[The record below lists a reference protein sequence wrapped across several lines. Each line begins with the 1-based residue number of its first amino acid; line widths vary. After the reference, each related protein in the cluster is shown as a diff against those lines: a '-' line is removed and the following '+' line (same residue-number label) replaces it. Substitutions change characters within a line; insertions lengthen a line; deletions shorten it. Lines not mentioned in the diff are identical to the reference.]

1 MRGCIVR
8 TIQVLLICIAIAV
21 FCTRPADAS
30 TFRLLVDKSDRT
42 MRVLNA
48 GVEIAHYQVVI
59 GRNPV
64 GHKRHE
70 GDMRTPE
77 GTYRLTKRL
86 CTHCTYKRAFV
97 LDYPNAQDR
106 TQGRTGGGILIH
118 NGVGRF
124 YWWTAGC
131 IALSNADFDKLWAL
145 LPTGV
150 YVEVRP

>member
-1 MRGCIVR
+1 MRGCIAR

-42 MRVLNA
+42 LTVTDGEQILA
-48 GVEIAHYQVVI
+48 KYPIVI
-59 GRNPV
+59 GKNPI
-64 GHKRHE
+64 GHKRRE

-77 GTYRLTKRL
+77 GTYRLIKRL

-118 NGVGRF
+118 NGVGPF

-131 IALSNADFDKLWAL
+131 IALSNQDFDKLWAL
-145 LPTGV
+145 VPHGV